1 MKSIHNNKH
10 AGLVLF
16 QQYAGAVSKNHATN
30 TFCVFALLFQICQYG
45 SNSGPC
51 AFLINQHTT
60 KLDHSVLLG
69 GLYFILQGTAGM
81 AFGGSRMTSMAI
93 IGVVGLVIIVLFA
106 FLFLPQLGEML
117 KNFQPQPPF

>member
-1 MKSIHNNKH
+1 MKETNTRKPITTFPVKDNGRNKH
-10 AGLVLF
+10 RTASNAPAPRMPRSRSFMAGL
-16 QQYAGAVSKNHATN
+16 
-30 TFCVFALLFQICQYG
+30 
-45 SNSGPC
+45 
-51 AFLINQHTT
+51 LI
-60 KLDHSVLLG
+60 VVALLG

-117 KNFQPQPPF
+117 KNFQPKPPF